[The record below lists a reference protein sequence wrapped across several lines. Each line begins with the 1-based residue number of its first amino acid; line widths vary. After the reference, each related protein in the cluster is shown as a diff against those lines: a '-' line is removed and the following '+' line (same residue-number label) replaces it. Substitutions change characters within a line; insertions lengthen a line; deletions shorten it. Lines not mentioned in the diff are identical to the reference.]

1 MPDLIKPEHHAAI
14 TELTTNGRN
23 APVRRRAHLLLLYDA
38 GHSTAEVSQQVS
50 LSVSSVL
57 RWRRLYQKQGMG
69 VFPDFEEQAAPAP
82 EPTQPDAAPVAVKE
96 KPKKKKKAK
105 LKAKKGKK

>member
-23 APVRRRAHLLLLYDA
+23 APVRRRANLLLLYDA
-38 GHSTAEVSQQVS
+38 GHSTAEVSQQVG

-57 RWRRLYQKQGMG
+57 RWRRLYRQQSMG
-69 VFPDFEEQAAPAP
+69 VFPGFEEQTAPAS
-82 EPTQPDAAPVAVKE
+82 EPNQPDDAPASETTQHIASPVVE
-96 KPKKKKKAK
+96 
-105 LKAKKGKK
+105 